1 MTQHA
6 SSSLSRML
14 QTHPQI
20 GQSPFDLTALTE
32 CIDGCFECA
41 QVCTSC
47 ADACLGETEHAGHLT
62 HCIRLN
68 LDCADI
74 CTTTGRALIRQTQPE
89 MNVIRAQL
97 QACLT
102 ACKACGD
109 ECQGHAEKM
118 DMKHC
123 AVCAEACRRCEQAC
137 QQMLGGLSA

>member
-1 MTQHA
+1 MTQNA
-6 SSSLSRML
+6 SSAVTRML

-20 GQSPFDLTALTE
+20 GQSPFDMNALTE
-32 CIDGCFECA
+32 CIEACFECA

-74 CTTTGRALIRQTQPE
+74 CTTTGRVLVRQTQPD
-89 MNVIRAQL
+89 MGVIRAQL
-97 QACLT
+97 QACLA

-109 ECQGHAEKM
+109 ECQQHAEKM

-123 AVCAEACRRCEQAC
+123 AVCAESCRRCEQAC
-137 QQMLGGLSA
+137 QKMLGGLSA